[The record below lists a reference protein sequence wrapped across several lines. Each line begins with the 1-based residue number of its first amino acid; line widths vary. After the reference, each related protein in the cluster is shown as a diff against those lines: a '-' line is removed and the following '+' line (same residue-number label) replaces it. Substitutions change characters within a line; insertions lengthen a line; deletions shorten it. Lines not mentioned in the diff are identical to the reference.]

1 MSGRAVAARARRVVA
16 ATRIASHDRRV
27 RQIDV
32 RPLDPGIPNRARS
45 VGRTALTDVAFGET
59 TITREVMQPG
69 WRWSEDVKPVVGTD
83 LCRAGHRLYVVSGR
97 MQVVM
102 EEADLEVGEG
112 DAVVIPPGHDAW
124 TVGDDPCE
132 LVDFS
137 SDYSHLL
144 AAGDAYRRKADSAR
158 RSGGHRRTCT
168 DAMAELRADAR
179 AGRLDGGAVEIVLSA
194 VSRRSSRVS
203 GPAGLTPRE
212 TQVLVLI
219 ATGASAKQAAHMLGI
234 TPKTAATHIERIY
247 AKTAVTSRAAAT
259 RFAIHHGLIDPVC

>member
-1 MSGRAVAARARRVVA
+1 MRWWQVGRPVLA
-16 ATRIASHDRRV
+16 ATRIASHHGRV
-27 RQIDV
+27 RQVDV
-32 RPLDPGIPNRARS
+32 HPLDLGTPDRTRF
-45 VGRTALTDVAFGET
+45 VGRTALTDVAFGGT

-69 WRWSEDVKPVVGTD
+69 WRWSNDVKPLVGTD
-83 LCRAGHRLYVVSGR
+83 LCQAGHRLYIVSGR

-102 EEADLEVGEG
+102 DDADLQVGEG

-137 SDYSHLL
+137 CDYSHLI
-144 AAGDAYRRKADSAR
+144 AAGDAYRRMADPAR
-158 RSGGHRRTCT
+158 RSRGHRSTRT
-168 DAMAELRADAR
+168 DAVAELRADAH
-179 AGRLDGGAVEIVLSA
+179 AGRLDDGAVEIVLSA
-194 VSRRSSRVS
+194 VSRGSRRVVP

-212 TQVLVLI
+212 IQVLVLI
-219 ATGASAKQAAHMLGI
+219 ATGASAKQVAHMLGI

-247 AKTAVTSRAAAT
+247 AKISVTSRASAT

>member
-1 MSGRAVAARARRVVA
+1 MVARRATVFA
-16 ATRIASHDRRV
+16 ATRIAIHDGGV
-27 RQIDV
+27 RQVDV
-32 RPLDPGIPNRARS
+32 RPLDPGTPDRTRF

-69 WRWSEDVKPVVGTD
+69 WRWSDDVKPVVGTD
-83 LCRAGHRLYVVSGR
+83 LCQAVHRLYIVSGR

-102 EEADLEVGEG
+102 EDADLKVGEG

-137 SDYSHLL
+137 SDYSHLI
-144 AAGDAYRRKADSAR
+144 AAGDAYRRMAAAAVQSR
-158 RSGGHRRTCT
+158 GHRGRRT
-168 DAMAELRADAR
+168 DALAELRADAR

-194 VSRRSSRVS
+194 VSRRSRRDS

-219 ATGASAKQAAHMLGI
+219 ATGASAKQVAHMLGI
-234 TPKTAATHIERIY
+234 APKTAATHIERIY
-247 AKTAVTSRAAAT
+247 AKIAVTSRAAAT
-259 RFAIHHGLIDPVC
+259 RFAIHHGLIDPAC